1 MYQAIHIL
9 SRRDDVPDPRGVD
22 DFVLVL
28 HIDLL
33 IASFFALFAIFT
45 LPRLFVRFSR
55 RSEWF
60 SGLSLHTDTF
70 TNVRKQHQAMPA
82 LNDSTSSSDLR
93 LKSGWRQPHVA
104 QKAVRDNDFKLP
116 SHRIPSWSSR
126 FHIISTIF
134 GREVATGYSIGRL
147 IILLGYF
154 CIILYA
160 GIYNDSPFR
169 FWVREGIITVSQVP
183 IVYALATKNNVF
195 GTFLAVGYEKVGV
208 CFTTGI
214 IMVLTQ
220 WKKLNWLHRFLG
232 RFMLVV
238 ATLHAFG
245 FRMYIFL

>member
-1 MYQAIHIL
+1 MHLTMYNAVHIL
-9 SRRDDVPDPRGVD
+9 SRRADPRGVD

-33 IASFFALFAIFT
+33 IASFFALFAVFT
-45 LPRLFVRFSR
+45 FPRLFVRFSR

-60 SGLSLHTDTF
+60 SGLLLHTYPF
-70 TNVRKQHQAMPA
+70 TNVQKQHQAMSA
-82 LNDSTSSSDLR
+82 LNDATSSSGL
-93 LKSGWRQPHVA
+93 RQPHVA

-116 SHRIPSWSSR
+116 SRRIPSWSSR
-126 FHIISTIF
+126 FYIISTIF

-160 GIYNDSPFR
+160 GIYKDNPFR
-169 FWVREGIITVSQVP
+169 YWIREGIIAASQVP

-208 CFTTGI
+208 GFTTR
-214 IMVLTQ
+214 VSQ
-220 WKKLNWLHRFLG
+220 WFSLSG
-232 RFMLVV
+232 ES
-238 ATLHAFG
+238 
-245 FRMYIFL
+245 